1 MWWNSYFVVLHRF
14 KVVPEITG
22 VADQIP
28 SYLLIVEVEVTQ
40 QFVVSFLH
48 SFKLLFSGFGA
59 FWKRKDAGDLCM
71 VIEEGPVQLTVDVV
85 FALELLCVSEELH
98 MANRVD
104 VNFIE
109 LELQTHA
116 VVEIKYLI

>member
-1 MWWNSYFVVLHRF
+1 
-14 KVVPEITG
+14 
-22 VADQIP
+22 
-28 SYLLIVEVEVTQ
+28 
-40 QFVVSFLH
+40 
-48 SFKLLFSGFGA
+48 
-59 FWKRKDAGDLCM
+59 M
-71 VIEEGPVQLTVDVV
+71 VIEESTVQLTVDVI